1 MVNNCVIIPDKY
13 AEHTCNSS
21 EAGWNYMLTQLYQM
35 LCAAICP
42 KSSQNPKKFQIFLFR
57 TGIRCKN

>member
-1 MVNNCVIIPDKY
+1 MQN
-13 AEHTCNSS
+13 HTCNCS

-42 KSSQNPKKFQIFLFR
+42 KSSQNPNKFQIFLFK